1 MIVTL
6 ENVTVTL
13 SGCRVLEEVN
23 LDFREGTFTGI
34 IGPNGAGKTTLLKVI
49 LGLVRPDHGKV
60 TVFGA
65 PPTGR
70 GNRRHVIGYLPQRQQ
85 FDRRFPVSVLD
96 AVMMG
101 QVPCIGPFRFP
112 TKWHRE
118 AARRSLDLVGLD
130 GGMAHRQIG
139 ELSGGQQQLVF
150 LARALCPHTRL
161 LLLDEPTAGL
171 DILAQQRFYTLVR
184 SLQQELKL
192 TVILV
197 THDLGTLAAHADELV
212 CLHKRVYARG
222 EPGRVLLS
230 PALVE
235 LFGDNLLTQEKE
247 AGLLANGRMVC
258 V

>member
-1 MIVTL
+1 LTVTL

-23 LDFREGTFTGI
+23 LDFREGIFTGI

-49 LGLVRPDHGKV
+49 LGLVKPDCGKV

-65 PPTGR
+65 PPAGR
-70 GNRRHVIGYLPQRQQ
+70 GNKRHVIGYLPQRQQ

-96 AVMMG
+96 TVMMG
-101 QVPCIGPFRFP
+101 QVPCIGPLRFP

-130 GGMAHRQIG
+130 GEIAHRQIG

-171 DILAQQRFYTLVR
+171 DLVAQQRFYTLVR
-184 SLQQELKL
+184 NLQQELKL

-197 THDLGTLAAHADELV
+197 THDLGTVAAHADELV
-212 CLHKRVYARG
+212 CLNRRVYAHG
-222 EPGRVLLS
+222 EPGRIMAS
-230 PALVE
+230 PVPGQ
-235 LFGDNLLTQEKE
+235 LFGNNLLTRKE
-247 AGLLANGRMVC
+247 EGASTANGRMVC